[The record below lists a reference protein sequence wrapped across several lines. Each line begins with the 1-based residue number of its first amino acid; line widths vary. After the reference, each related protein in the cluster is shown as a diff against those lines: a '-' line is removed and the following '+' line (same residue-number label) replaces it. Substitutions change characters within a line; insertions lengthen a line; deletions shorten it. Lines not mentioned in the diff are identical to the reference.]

1 MKEIGLEPMLNLD
14 MRLGEGSGCPI
25 AFSIVEFSC
34 AMMNNMATFDEAGIN
49 DDYLDDVREEE
60 NYIV

>member
-1 MKEIGLEPMLNLD
+1 MDNLDLEPMVNLD

-25 AFSIVEFSC
+25 AFSIVQFAC
-34 AMMNNMATFDEAGIN
+34 AMMNNMATFNEAEI
-49 DDYLDDVREEE
+49 DDGYLEQIRGEE

>member
-1 MKEIGLEPMLNLD
+1 MVLNTLLLMD

-25 AFSIVEFSC
+25 AFSIVEFSL
-34 AMMNNMATFDEAGIN
+34 AMMNNMATFDEAEIN
-49 DDYLDDVREEE
+49 DDYLDEVRGEE

>member
-1 MKEIGLEPMLNLD
+1 MINLD

-25 AFSIVEFSC
+25 AFSIVGFSL
-34 AMMNNMATFDEAGIN
+34 AMMNNMATFDEAEIN
-49 DDYLDDVREEE
+49 DDYLDEVRGEE

>member
-1 MKEIGLEPMLNLD
+1 MLNLD
-14 MRLGEGSGCPI
+14 MRVGEGSGCPI